1 MYFVLKSIPSLI
13 LHYFF
18 IFRNFA
24 NTRIPKKTAKNA
36 APAPANAIAIIIGSE
51 DTAEGSGDI
60 GACIVAA
67 NGAMDPLLRKDS
79 DADGILLSATSC
91 AGVT

>member
-1 MYFVLKSIPSLI
+1 MYFLSKSFQSLI

-36 APAPANAIAIIIGSE
+36 AAAPANAIATITGSE
-51 DTAEGSGDI
+51 DTTDDSGET
-60 GACIVAA
+60 GAFTVAA
-67 NGAMDPLLRKDS
+67 NGAIVPLRKDS
-79 DADGILLSATSC
+79 DACGMLFDIMS
-91 AGVT
+91 